1 MEAILSFFEN
11 LEIPFDTYW
20 KTALLL
26 FAGTFLL
33 ALVGRLLFGKQ
44 SVLNKAIS
52 SAIGVLFVYAVT
64 VVLNSLGGQF
74 SQFVA
79 PLPFVNIVG
88 DRLVLFP
95 FLDAHYTA
103 ICSEVLSMIILAFLV
118 NLADSWLP
126 KGKKLFSWIFYRCLT
141 IVIGLLMHIIVVGL
155 LTRYLPEAL
164 VLYAPVVLLV
174 ILVLLLLTGVLKILV
189 GLILVAVNPILAAI
203 YTFFFASFVGK
214 QITKAVLT
222 AAILAGI
229 VLLLQYL
236 GIHAILLSQAA
247 VTGYIPFAVLLP
259 VLWYLVSKV
268 F

>member
-1 MEAILSFFEN
+1 
-11 LEIPFDTYW
+11 
-20 KTALLL
+20 
-26 FAGTFLL
+26 
-33 ALVGRLLFGKQ
+33 
-44 SVLNKAIS
+44 
-52 SAIGVLFVYAVT
+52 
-64 VVLNSLGGQF
+64 
-74 SQFVA
+74 
-79 PLPFVNIVG
+79 
-88 DRLVLFP
+88 
-95 FLDAHYTA
+95 
-103 ICSEVLSMIILAFLV
+103 MIILAFLV

-141 IVIGLLMHIIVVGL
+141 IVIGLLMHIVVVGL
-155 LTRYLPEAL
+155 LTRYLPEVL